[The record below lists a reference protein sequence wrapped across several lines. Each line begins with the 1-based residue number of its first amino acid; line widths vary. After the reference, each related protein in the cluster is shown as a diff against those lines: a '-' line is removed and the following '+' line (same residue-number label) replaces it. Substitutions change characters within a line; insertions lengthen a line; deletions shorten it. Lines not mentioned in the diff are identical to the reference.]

1 MKQKIILL
9 FTTLLIFF
17 ILTEITFTFLV
28 TNDLDGNMSFNY
40 VHLKPYKLPILETQ
54 KKIDELTKHKVPD
67 SLLQND
73 TKSNFNRSYF
83 NVRLIPSKL
92 LGWLPSPI
100 YKSDNGLYIYNA
112 DGIRCNNILTSYSEK
127 KELRIAIFGDSYS
140 HGDEVKFENTIGN
153 YLESLLLNE
162 GIDAEVINFAV
173 SGYGMDQ
180 AFLRW
185 QQINEEFNPDIVILG
200 VQFENVKR
208 HINLLRPFYYYIT
221 EIPYSKPRFLIQGNK
236 LQLISNPIN
245 DVTKTAN
252 IIEHFNEW
260 EFSNFEGFYSQDK
273 YQSNPFYY
281 SKTISFTAS
290 AISQIFDEINYY
302 KPESESYQVTYKLFE
317 KFKRNVAERGK
328 IFIPVHLPVKNDFDF
343 LTQKF
348 LSIAYDQTFIYDE
361 LFNALRRKANFV
373 ETYNALHEW
382 TLANGNNGLFMKRH
396 YSPTANKIIAHQIFS
411 YLINKHHQFFTN
423 LKQEQ

>member
-1 MKQKIILL
+1 
-9 FTTLLIFF
+9 
-17 ILTEITFTFLV
+17 
-28 TNDLDGNMSFNY
+28 MSFNY

-73 TKSNFNRSYF
+73 TKSNFKRSYF

-361 LFNALRRKANFV
+361 LFNALRRKTNFV

-382 TLANGNNGLFMKRH
+382 TLTNGNNGLFMKRH